1 MEIGNGF
8 SELNDPLEQRRRF
21 EEQLLLAVRDED
33 TMVLDEPF
41 LKALEHGMPPASGL
55 GLGIDRIT
63 MVLTGA
69 EQIREVILFPQM
81 RPEGVEHASPDAGE
95 ESP

>member
-1 MEIGNGF
+1 AI
-8 SELNDPLEQRRRF
+8 
-21 EEQLLLAVRDED
+21 RDED

-81 RPEGVEHASPDAGE
+81 RPEVEHDAPPLDDE
-95 ESP
+95 TP

>member
-1 MEIGNGF
+1 
-8 SELNDPLEQRRRF
+8 LNDPLEQRRRF

-81 RPEGVEHASPDAGE
+81 RPEGLEHGSSDTGE
-95 ESP
+95 ESS